1 MEEQSDQ
8 LESQMITWRL
18 ELPGNMIRDEG
29 TMRIYTIQRDYVGI
43 APLITDTE
51 LLNTAVLTGKKVSVP
66 VKVLGVEADG
76 SITDITN
83 SSQCRSSDQDVLK
96 PYSASE

>member
-1 MEEQSDQ
+1 MQLDFETEEQSDQ

-43 APLITDTE
+43 APLITVGNVCFY
-51 LLNTAVLTGKKVSVP
+51 L
-66 VKVLGVEADG
+66 
-76 SITDITN
+76 
-83 SSQCRSSDQDVLK
+83 
-96 PYSASE
+96 

>member
-1 MEEQSDQ
+1 MLFIVLFQ
-8 LESQMITWRL
+8 
-18 ELPGNMIRDEG
+18 
-29 TMRIYTIQRDYVGI
+29 
-43 APLITDTE
+43 DTE

-83 SSQCRSSDQDVLK
+83 SSRCKSSDQDVLK
-96 PYSASE
+96 VMHVKVKPLLTASAVSHIVCFLLAALLCF